1 MGGGLL
7 TQPMA
12 FPQSNHATAPV
23 PVIEH
28 HSYFQLGDKRFLAL
42 PELEA
47 SQLDL
52 PTAIT
57 SLATVFQLG
66 PTETP
71 NSTWLQNQI
80 QAWLHIDDIFQP
92 EFLSGIIFVTEDNGI
107 QPNLSASIE
116 SLPKEWKPDWWIF
129 FNKEVG
135 GQLHPGP
142 RMVSY
147 GKIHTVYRIYDDVN
161 GAFMVAI
168 QPPITPGPFKNLHVS
183 GDFYTSL
190 GVAVSSRIPG
200 VYAEDKP
207 LGGVR
212 FAIKDI
218 FEVEGLRVTAGDRA
232 FYSLSKPAAVTC
244 PAIKRLIDA
253 GAELLGT
260 LKLGSLIAREEPTE
274 SVDYHAPFNPRA
286 DGYQSA
292 WSSSGGSGAAIASY
306 DWVDFTL
313 GTDTTGSSRRPAMAN
328 GAFQIRLT
336 HDLVSLDNA
345 VPSFPRFDSPAMYTR
360 SILSLEKWVGVW
372 LNQTSA
378 VYDDLP
384 ISIVYPVDFL
394 PIPNTEQMQLID
406 SFIADMEATFGIK
419 TEKVSIADT
428 WKASPPNEA
437 GNHTIQEYLKDV
449 GINTFVYD
457 AYHTMDS
464 FRAEYHKKFGREPYI
479 NPVTR
484 FRWDLAK
491 HISCAEHEDGMRRLE
506 VYKEWLLEHILQTR
520 QRNPLVI
527 LPITSQEVDYKE
539 DPPLPPTAPNAFDGI
554 WLAPVMGAPEV
565 SVPIGEL
572 EYHSRISG
580 LDEQLP
586 VVVSVLGKPGSDMAL
601 INAMKT
607 VLQKSS
613 RPFEVKTGRR
623 MFE

>member
-1 MGGGLL
+1 M
-7 TQPMA
+7 
-12 FPQSNHATAPV
+12 
-23 PVIEH
+23 
-28 HSYFQLGDKRFLAL
+28 
-42 PELEA
+42 
-47 SQLDL
+47 
-52 PTAIT
+52 
-57 SLATVFQLG
+57 
-66 PTETP
+66 
-71 NSTWLQNQI
+71 
-80 QAWLHIDDIFQP
+80 
-92 EFLSGIIFVTEDNGI
+92 
-107 QPNLSASIE
+107 
-116 SLPKEWKPDWWIF
+116 
-129 FNKEVG
+129 
-135 GQLHPGP
+135 
-142 RMVSY
+142 
-147 GKIHTVYRIYDDVN
+147 N

-244 PAIKRLIDA
+244 TAIKRLIDA

-336 HDLVSLDNA
+336 HDLVPLDNA

-428 WKASPPNEA
+428 WKAFPPNEA

-613 RPFEVKTGRR
+613 RPCEVKTGRR

>member
-1 MGGGLL
+1 
-7 TQPMA
+7 MA

-92 EFLSGIIFVTEDNGI
+92 EFLSGIIVVTEDNGI

-313 GTDTTGSSRRPAMAN
+313 GTDSA
-328 GAFQIRLT
+328 
-336 HDLVSLDNA
+336 
-345 VPSFPRFDSPAMYTR
+345 FDS
-360 SILSLEKWVGVW
+360 V
-372 LNQTSA
+372 QF
-378 VYDDLP
+378 D
-384 ISIVYPVDFL
+384 
-394 PIPNTEQMQLID
+394 
-406 SFIADMEATFGIK
+406 
-419 TEKVSIADT
+419 
-428 WKASPPNEA
+428 
-437 GNHTIQEYLKDV
+437 
-449 GINTFVYD
+449 
-457 AYHTMDS
+457 
-464 FRAEYHKKFGREPYI
+464 
-479 NPVTR
+479 
-484 FRWDLAK
+484 
-491 HISCAEHEDGMRRLE
+491 
-506 VYKEWLLEHILQTR
+506 
-520 QRNPLVI
+520 QRIRN
-527 LPITSQEVDYKE
+527 
-539 DPPLPPTAPNAFDGI
+539 G
-554 WLAPVMGAPEV
+554 
-565 SVPIGEL
+565 
-572 EYHSRISG
+572 
-580 LDEQLP
+580 
-586 VVVSVLGKPGSDMAL
+586 
-601 INAMKT
+601 
-607 VLQKSS
+607 
-613 RPFEVKTGRR
+613 
-623 MFE
+623 